1 MLLSVLPLLLLLLS
15 LLALQCGGQ
24 DQDQDRRAY
33 HRDPP
38 WTNASFAFLKKVSE
52 WMSE

>member
-1 MLLSVLPLLLLLLS
+1 MLLSVLPLLLLS
-15 LLALQCGGQ
+15 LLALQCGGQDQ

-52 WMSE
+52 

>member
-1 MLLSVLPLLLLLLS
+1 MLLSVLPPLLLLLS
-15 LLALQCGGQ
+15 LLALQCGGQDQ

-52 WMSE
+52 